1 MITYESPEQVS
12 VNIGDHIEGIRK
24 KELQAENEELR
35 RAAHNLLLAALL
47 LCATT
52 QCEECKCVGPSTKT
66 CALAQIIERL
76 EELGV
81 RV

>member
-1 MITYESPEQVS
+1 MKLCPYCHNPLNDAD
-12 VNIGDHIEGIRK
+12 VNQLQAEK
-24 KELQAENEELR
+24 KELQAENAELG
-35 RAAHNLLLAALL
+35 RAAHDLLSVALL
-47 LCATT
+47 LCDPT
-52 QCEECKCVGPSTKT
+52 QCEECKCLGPSTKT